1 VNVCRLFAD
10 DVKICRPIV
19 YPEIDFGLLQ
29 KDLDNLNLWTWGWQL
44 KIAGEKSQILHVNFK
59 QEAFLRLNGVR
70 LSSCSCVWDLGVF
83 VSSNM
88 KWKEH
93 GFQVAKKASFVANNI
108 LRGLSHRCL
117 QHFTVAFTCYCRPIL
132 EYCSPIWFSPVTVR
146 IVENV
151 QRRFTRVAFQKTF
164 PFQPVPGYEQRL
176 LFFRS

>member
-10 DVKICRPIV
+10 DVKIYRPIV

-29 KDLDNLNLWTWGWQL
+29 KDLDNLNLWARGWQL
-44 KIAGEKSQILHVNFK
+44 KLAGEKSQISHVKFK

-70 LSSCSCVWDLGVF
+70 LFSRDYVRDLGVF

-117 QHFTVAFTCYCRPIL
+117 QHFTLAFTCYGRPIL
-132 EYCSPIWFSPVTVR
+132 EYCFPLWFFPVTVR

-151 QRRFTRVAFQKTF
+151 Q
-164 PFQPVPGYEQRL
+164 
-176 LFFRS
+176 